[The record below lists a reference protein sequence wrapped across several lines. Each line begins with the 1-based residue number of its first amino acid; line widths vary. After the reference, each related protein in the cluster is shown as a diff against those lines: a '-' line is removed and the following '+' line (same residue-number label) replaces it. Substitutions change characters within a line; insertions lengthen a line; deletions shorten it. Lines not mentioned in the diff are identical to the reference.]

1 MEVLKNCEYNANAC
15 AIARNICVLREGT
28 NEEQIKLMEE
38 LKNCDYNE
46 NSLYIAITSYMLQ
59 IKTVE
64 KQIKLMKKIYL
75 EELENQKT
83 AIHSEN
89 MRKISNVT
97 EFKMY
102 LNELKQ
108 ELGKDT
114 DVKADTVVLKFTPD
128 KNKERKEN

>member
-1 MEVLKNCEYNANAC
+1 MEELKNCGYNDNAYKL
-15 AIARNICVLREGT
+15 ATDKFVLEERT

-38 LKNCDYNE
+38 LKKCDYNVNAYQLVIDKFVLNE
-46 NSLYIAITSYMLQ
+46 RTN
-59 IKTVE
+59 E
-64 KQIKLMKKIYL
+64 EQIKLKKMAHTKSKQQKLINHSYNM
-75 EELENQKT
+75 EE
-83 AIHSEN
+83 
-89 MRKISNVT
+89 ISDVT

-114 DVKADTVVLKFTPD
+114 DVKSDTVVLKFTPD